1 MNLNFPCE
9 NNLSSHIYQ
18 YYPTAHALI
27 PDHYFLRMCYI
38 CNVLYFAVGDG
49 GYPQQPWLMTPI
61 NPTTV
66 AQQNYN
72 HAHIQTRGVI
82 ERTFGVLKSRM
93 RCLDRTGGALAYT
106 PEKVCKIVV
115 ACCIVH
121 NIAIRHGI
129 PLEDMEPPEDIAPA
143 EDIAFPPQQYD
154 MAEGRRLRQEI
165 IGRYFS

>member
-1 MNLNFPCE
+1 
-9 NNLSSHIYQ
+9 
-18 YYPTAHALI
+18 
-27 PDHYFLRMCYI
+27 MCYI

-49 GYPQQPWLMTPI
+49 GYSQQPWLMTPI
-61 NPTTV
+61 NPTTA

-72 HAHIQTRGVI
+72 NAHIQTRGVI